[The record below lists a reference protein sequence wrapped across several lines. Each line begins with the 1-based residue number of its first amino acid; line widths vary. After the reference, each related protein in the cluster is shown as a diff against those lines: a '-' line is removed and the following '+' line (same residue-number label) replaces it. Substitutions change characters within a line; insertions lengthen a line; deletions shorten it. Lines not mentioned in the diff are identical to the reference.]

1 MIEILSPLSKGL
13 MQLMALSSIGL
24 LITLAV
30 LAIEVKGKII
40 NVKLAV
46 RSKKFLFAWL
56 LSLFLFIIVQI
67 SYLLEQPLRNSLN
80 PTVIRSYLTQT
91 AIGKSYLIQLIMMIN

>member
-1 MIEILSPLSKGL
+1 

-24 LITLAV
+24 LITLSV
-30 LAIEVKGKII
+30 LATEVKGKIT

-46 RSKKFLFAWL
+46 RSKKFLFFWL

-80 PTVIRSYLTQT
+80 QRYCVPT
-91 AIGKSYLIQLIMMIN
+91 